1 MNARIALAAGSV
13 LAAAAA
19 FVASHEGYIPYVY
32 PDPIAVPTSCF
43 GHVGPENTPG
53 RRFTRGECEKLLEA
67 DLHIARDAVRRC
79 VRIPLTDGQEV
90 ALTSLVYN
98 IGARNFCAS
107 TLVRR
112 ANAGEPSFVWCKEF
126 HRWVFAKGRKLP
138 GLVKR
143 RREEAELCEAT

>member
-1 MNARIALAAGSV
+1 VNARIALAAGSV

-90 ALTSLVYN
+90 ALTSFAFNVGGSALC
-98 IGARNFCAS
+98 RS
-107 TLVRR
+107 TLARK
-112 ANAGEPSFVWCKEF
+112 ANAGSPDFEWCAEF
-126 HRWVFAKGRKLP
+126 SRWIYAGGKRLP

-143 RREEAELCEAT
+143 RREERALCEG